1 MTDFTGFENLNC
13 SDTNVTDC
21 PRLLSGNLSA
31 LRVEDVASCIP
42 LMAAYHLVN
51 GTYSNLYNCTDS
63 MNITVIPSALNM
75 TYDHSYQ
82 GVNMSQVI
90 ISHVTPD
97 EAHVHSGG
105 NSTAYV
111 TNAYPAR
118 DGHVYLID
126 RVLIPPL
133 FLNYTLN
140 AFNISQPLNTTEMLG
155 GNQTF
160 TVFLPINQAN
170 TTLPSNA
177 TSYVLPQLFYLN
189 QTEPTTVNLTALNGN
204 QIMLSVQQNNTVTLN
219 GNVTVVR
226 GNIPLVNGVLHLVN
240 DTLGAANISNTAAAY
255 ALRQNMNHWR
265 HWIHNH

>member
-1 MTDFTGFENLNC
+1 M
-13 SDTNVTDC
+13 
-21 PRLLSGNLSA
+21 LSGNLSA
-31 LRVEDVASCIP
+31 LHVKDVAPCIP

-51 GTYSNLYNCTDS
+51 GTYDNLYNCTDS
-63 MNITVIPSALNM
+63 TNITVIPSALNM
-75 TYDHSYQ
+75 TYDHGYQ

-105 NSTAYV
+105 NSTAFV
-111 TNAYPAR
+111 THAYSAR
-118 DGHVYLID
+118 DGRVYLID

-140 AFNISQPLNTTEMLG
+140 AFNMSQTLNTTTMLG

-160 TVFLPINQAN
+160 TIFLPISQAN
-170 TTLPSNA
+170 TTLPANA
-177 TSYVLPQLFYLN
+177 TSYIIPQVFYLN
-189 QTEPTTVNLTALNGN
+189 QTEPTTLNLTALNGN
-204 QIMLSVQQNNTVTLN
+204 QILLNVQQNRTVTLN
-219 GNVTVVR
+219 GNVTIVK

-240 DTLGAANISNTAAAY
+240 DTLGTANISNTVAAY
-255 ALRQNMNHWR
+255 QLRQNMDHWR